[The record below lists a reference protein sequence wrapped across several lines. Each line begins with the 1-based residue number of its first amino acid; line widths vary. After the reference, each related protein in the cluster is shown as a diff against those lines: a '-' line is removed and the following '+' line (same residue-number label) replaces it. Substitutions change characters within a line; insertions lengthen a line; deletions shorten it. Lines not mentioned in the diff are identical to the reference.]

1 MKLDWN
7 NIKIIDPCAGGNR
20 EVKDSGGIRE
30 IYHPMSYQTAIHNIF
45 GSCNVHNIDIREDS
59 LAETKGDYLKM
70 NVKNFSPKV
79 IITNPPFNLA
89 VQL

>member
-45 GSCNVHNIDIREDS
+45 LVVVM
-59 LAETKGDYLKM
+59 Y
-70 NVKNFSPKV
+70 
-79 IITNPPFNLA
+79 ITLIFEKIL
-89 VQL
+89 